1 MSAIETWESLITFT
15 IYIFGETV
23 NNAIKVVVVIIVAV
37 LLIFSYFVIYHNN
50 PAPPI
55 KKNVPL
61 LLEVEFIESG
71 LPSGKKWTVSMAGS
85 SESSSNN
92 TIIFRENNG
101 TYSYT
106 VLSGDPDFSPSV
118 ASGSVSLNGKAVLQ
132 SVSFIMLYNAS
143 FYEEGMPSGTR
154 WFVNISDP
162 QSFNSTSNSI
172 VIQLPNG
179 TYSYTVSVADQSFKP
194 LSSQSSGSFSI
205 SGGPVSPAPQT
216 SPIVMEKQYLVTFNE
231 TGLKSQIVWNINLSA
246 TQTFSSYNSS
256 NSFYESNGTFNF
268 TAYAPGYDAYPS
280 SGNFTVNGSAVNIT
294 VKFIKLYSV
303 TFTENGLPSG
313 KYWSV
318 ELGSAIL
325 GSTSSSIIFIR
336 PNGSYTYIIVPVKG
350 YSASPSYGNINIK
363 GAKVK
368 VAIAFTVNN
377 STNYTVVFT
386 ETGLPAGSSW
396 TVDLNGTKQSSS
408 AVNIMF
414 TEPNGTYQF
423 SVTDVPTY
431 SPSPESGY
439 VTVNGSDQNLTI
451 DFTTTGLY
459 VTFTVK
465 GLPPG
470 TDWPLEFNGTN
481 QSVSSNSITFQ
492 VQNRTIYTYYVIS
505 FFSSDKS
512 ELFYPLGMPFIPV
525 YWWVNQTTGIQFP
538 SNQGGF
544 YVDGTDVNIEL
555 GYTIMYSVTFVVT
568 GLPSGGYA
576 SLLNETSVRT
586 WPYPGYAWLFN
597 DSSFLGAWNYGDVL
611 TSGLYFFP
619 NNYSYSYEAFAWWA
633 NGTQDPYLSPT
644 NFTNFTVSGSP
655 IVVSINFVSKSG
667 STAIQ
672 WYNILNLQEY
682 RLIAPSADRSIVL
695 AYTSIFQIPAILSI
709 YGRKY

>member
-1 MSAIETWESLITFT
+1 M
-15 IYIFGETV
+15 

-50 PAPPI
+50 PTPPI

-61 LLEVEFIESG
+61 LLEVEFVESG
-71 LPSGKKWTVSMAGS
+71 LPSGKKWTVSIAGS

-92 TIIFRENNG
+92 TIIFSETNG

-132 SVSFIMLYNAS
+132 SVSFIKLYNAS

-162 QSFNSTSNSI
+162 QSFNSTSNSL

-205 SGGPVSPAPQT
+205 SGGPVSPAPQS

-231 TGLKSQIVWNINLSA
+231 TGLKSQIVWNINISA

-268 TAYAPGYDAYPS
+268 TAYAPGYVAYPS
-280 SGNFTVNGSAVNIT
+280 SGNFTVNGSALNIT
-294 VKFIKLYSV
+294 VKFYKLYSV
-303 TFTENGLPSG
+303 TFTENGLPYG
-313 KYWSV
+313 TYWSV

-325 GSTSSSIIFIR
+325 GSTSSSINFIR

-350 YSASPSYGNINIK
+350 YSASPSSGNFNIK

-368 VAIAFTVNN
+368 VAIAFTANN
-377 STNYTVVFT
+377 STNYTVIFT

-396 TVDLNGTKQSSS
+396 NVDLNGTKQSSS
-408 AVNIMF
+408 DVNITF
-414 TEPNGTYQF
+414 TEPNGTYPF
-423 SVTDVPTY
+423 SVADVSTY

-439 VTVNGSDQNLTI
+439 VTVNGSDQVVPI
-451 DFTTTGLY
+451 DFATGY
-459 VTFTVK
+459 AVTFTVQ

-470 TDWPLEFNGTN
+470 TDWMMEFNGTS
-481 QSVSSNSITFQ
+481 QSVSSDSITFN
-492 VQNRTIYTYYVIS
+492 VQNGSYDYEIIS
-505 FFSSDKS
+505 FWSNDQS
-512 ELFYPLGMPFIPV
+512 EFFYPWGSPNNFLQSTITYV
-525 YWWVNQTTGIQFP
+525 LWHNNTTGQYLPAHEGIVNV
-538 SNQGGF
+538 SGA
-544 YVDGTDVNIEL
+544 DVNVDT
-555 GYTIMYSVTFVVT
+555 GYTIMYNVTFKVT
-568 GLPSGGYA
+568 GLPPGGWF
-576 SLLNETSVRT
+576 SLSVVHPSTTT
-586 WPYPGYAWLFN
+586 WPYPGDAIIASIA
-597 DSSFLGAWNYGDVL
+597 SSSAFFWPFDDGNPTSNYW
-611 TSGLYFFP
+611 FFP
-619 NNYSYSYEAFAWWA
+619 NYSYSFQAFAYYS
-633 NGTQDPYLSPT
+633 NGTWDT
-644 NFTNFTVSGSP
+644 NLATGNYTNFTVAGSP
-655 IVVSINFVSKSG
+655 TIVYINFVTVNYAS
-667 STAIQ
+667 AIHQ
-672 WYNILNLQEY
+672 YDIVDMQEY
-682 RLIAPSADRSIVL
+682 LLIKYAPCVPFTL
-695 AYTSIFQIPAILSI
+695 AYTNIFQIPTVISSF
-709 YGRKY
+709 GRRY